1 MQKPKILVTGATG
14 KTGAPS
20 ALLLLQ
26 KGYPVRALV
35 HREDARSAALR
46 EAGAEIFVGTLED
59 PIAVR
64 DAMIGVQ
71 RAYFCPPLEPGSL
84 RRAAIFADA
93 AQDARLEAIV
103 VLSQWLVD
111 RTHLSIHAREKY
123 LAEKMFRWALDVGV
137 ITINPGWFADNYM
150 AALEPISQFG
160 LMAIPLGNGLNAP
173 PSNADIAKVI
183 VGGLTDPAPYVG
195 KSFRPTGPKLLSP
208 DDIAAAFG
216 KVLGRKVRYQNAPIS
231 LFLKFGKSIGISDF
245 ILTQLYFFL
254 LDYQRGSFGVG
265 APTDAVQQMGGAK
278 PEDFET
284 IVRNYIAKSV
294 LAKRTLALRTRAL
307 WNMAR
312 ALMTPAPN
320 LGVLAE
326 RLNIPSIPHA
336 SLAADSVSWRA
347 SHV

>member
-14 KTGAPS
+14 KTGTPS

-46 EAGAEIFVGTLED
+46 EAGAEVFVGTLED

-64 DAMIGVQ
+64 NAMKGVQ

-93 AQDARLEAIV
+93 AQDVRLEAIV

-111 RTHLSIHAREKY
+111 RTHSSIHAREKY
-123 LAEKMFRWALDVGV
+123 LAEKMFRWASDVGV

-160 LMAIPLGNGLNAP
+160 MMAIPLGNGLNAP

-195 KSFRPTGPKLLSP
+195 KTFRPTGPKLLLP
-208 DDIAAAFG
+208 DDIAATFG

-231 LFLKFGKSIGISDF
+231 LFLKFGRSIGISDF

-265 APTDAVQQMGGAK
+265 APTNTVQQMGGAE

-284 IVRNYIAKSV
+284 IVRSYIAKSAF
-294 LAKRTLALRTRAL
+294 AKRTLALRTRAL
-307 WNMAR
+307 LNMAR

-320 LGVLAE
+320 LDVLAE
-326 RLNIPSIPHA
+326 KLNIPSIPHA